1 MLGIALWMIRQTY
14 KNEHCCAHEHHDDNH
29 HHSEDFRIETKIGV
43 INLSIF
49 EEGQAAKFRLIS
61 NEISTYQI
69 EFKEHLHDELE
80 GLDIGSSE
88 YQDAHLS
95 TKYMSKKF
103 TGFGNIV
110 RDTPKSFATS

>member
-1 MLGIALWMIRQTY
+1 MF
-14 KNEHCCAHEHHDDNH
+14 
-29 HHSEDFRIETKIGV
+29 SVETKRDNDEIPEQHEFKAE
-43 INLSIF
+43 IF
-49 EEGQAAKFRLIS
+49 ITNN
-61 NEISTYQI
+61 NEIYTHQI

-110 RDTPKSFATS
+110 IDTPKSFATS

>member
-49 EEGQAAKFRLIS
+49 EEETMFSVETKRDNDEIPEQHEFKAEIFITNN
-61 NEISTYQI
+61 NEIYTHQI

-88 YQDAHLS
+88 
-95 TKYMSKKF
+95 
-103 TGFGNIV
+103 
-110 RDTPKSFATS
+110 

>member
-1 MLGIALWMIRQTY
+1 MF
-14 KNEHCCAHEHHDDNH
+14 
-29 HHSEDFRIETKIGV
+29 SVETKRDNDEIPEQHEFKAE
-43 INLSIF
+43 IF
-49 EEGQAAKFRLIS
+49 ITNN
-61 NEISTYQI
+61 NETYTHQI